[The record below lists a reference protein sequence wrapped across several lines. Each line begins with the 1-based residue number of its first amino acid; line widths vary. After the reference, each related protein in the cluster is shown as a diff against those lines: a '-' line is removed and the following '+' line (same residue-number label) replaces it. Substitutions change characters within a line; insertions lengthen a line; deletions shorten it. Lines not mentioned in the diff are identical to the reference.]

1 MVKFVKNIGSKL
13 SLGAKKLLSKGK
25 TGKLLGA
32 SSSQKFDSLRSMR
45 SMRSARSMRS
55 MTTPAATRPTLRSK
69 ISSKLNQ
76 MRTRGYTSL
85 GGGGGG
91 TASSPFKMP
100 KMPKMSTPKMPKM
113 PKIPKVDM
121 TNISKK
127 GAEFKTRM
135 LGAASKAKTKAM
147 DRIKDRAGINAK
159 DAGGAAGSDN
169 AMLYLLMGQSAGQG
183 ISAAVDRASQ
193 RQAQEERD
201 KREAEA
207 RFQASNYAHM

>member
-25 TGKLLGA
+25 TGKLLGG

-76 MRTRGYTSL
+76 MRTNGYARL

-91 TASSPFKMP
+91 SSFKMPKMP
-100 KMPKMSTPKMPKM
+100 KMPKMSTPKM

-135 LGAASKAKTKAM
+135 VGAASKAKTKAM
-147 DRIKDRAGINAK
+147 DRIKERAGINAK

>member
-1 MVKFVKNIGSKL
+1 MKNIA
-13 SLGAKKLLSKGK
+13 LGAKKLLSKGK
-25 TGKLLGA
+25 TGKLLGR
-32 SSSQKFDSLRSMR
+32 SQKFDSLRSMR

-76 MRTRGYTSL
+76 MRTSGYARL

-91 TASSPFKMP
+91 TASSSFKMP
-100 KMPKMSTPKMPKM
+100 KLPKPKM

-135 LGAASKAKTKAM
+135 LGAASKAKTKAKTKVM
-147 DRIKDRAGINAK
+147 DRIKERAGINAK
-159 DAGGAAGSDN
+159 DADGAAGSDN
-169 AMLYLLMGQSAGQG
+169 TMLYLLMGQSAGQG
-183 ISAAVDRASQ
+183 ISAAIDRASQ
-193 RQAQEERD
+193 RKAQEERD

>member
-25 TGKLLGA
+25 TGKLLGG

-55 MTTPAATRPTLRSK
+55 ITTPAATRPTLRSK

-76 MRTRGYTSL
+76 MRTSGYARL

-91 TASSPFKMP
+91 GSSFKMP
-100 KMPKMSTPKMPKM
+100 KMPKMSKPKMPKM
-113 PKIPKVDM
+113 TTPKIPKVDM
-121 TNISKK
+121 ANISKK

-135 LGAASKAKTKAM
+135 LGAANKAKTKAM